1 MTNTL
6 TFIKNP
12 NSISTTALDNLAAD
26 LNASAADISY
36 FFFVLGAI
44 AKKHHS
50 LKVRIEAKRYL
61 TQQETIEDNAEYLN
75 NCVAFLKKELQKA
88 KVSRMLSKAELSERG
103 KSLTDDICVFIEL
116 NNTIKKA
123 CFRFTNDYF
132 LTGFGQS
139 FRAA

>member
-6 TFIKNP
+6 TFIKHP
-12 NSISTTALDNLAAD
+12 NSISITGLDNLAAD

-61 TQQETIEDNAEYLN
+61 TQQDTIEDNLDYLN
-75 NCVAFLKKELQKA
+75 NCIVFLKKELKKA
-88 KVSRMLSKAELSERG
+88 SAYRALNKAELSERG
-103 KSLTDDICVFIEL
+103 KSLTEDINIFIEL
-116 NNTIKKA
+116 NNAIKKA
-123 CFRFTNDYF
+123 CFRFANDYF
-132 LTGFGQS
+132 LTEFGQT

>member
-6 TFIKNP
+6 TFIKDP

-26 LNASAADISY
+26 LNASGADISY
-36 FFFVLGAI
+36 FFFVLEAI

-61 TQQETIEDNAEYLN
+61 TQQDTIEDNLDYLN
-75 NCVAFLKKELQKA
+75 NCINFLKKELQKA
-88 KVSRMLSKAELSERG
+88 KKHRTLNQAELSERG
-103 KSLTDDICVFIEL
+103 KSLTDDIYIFIEL

-132 LTGFGQS
+132 LTGFSSS
-139 FRAA
+139 FIAA